1 MSRAARPPSPW
12 GGRRRL
18 AVTLLVLAAL
28 PAVVGGAAPAGA
40 QQPPTTQPPTSA
52 PTTAAPTTATTQAPT
67 TQAPTTRAPATTATT
82 AATTTSTEATTTTT
96 TEAAGDDSVDWG
108 LIALIGGIALVV
120 ILLVALIAGAASR
133 RRRTQGMLRRRI
145 AQVVGGAEWVHDQ
158 ASLDLMGATQSPE
171 RLRAGWDDT
180 RRRINNLGSEAT
192 AIAVDAD
199 DEALAHELRTLSHSL
214 GLLAGALDTSVGL
227 RVQGGDAPGA
237 RAAIDE
243 SFVTVSERRYELEAA
258 LAPLARRV

>member
-12 GGRRRL
+12 GGRSRL

-28 PAVVGGAAPAGA
+28 PVVVGGAAPAGA
-40 QQPPTTQPPTSA
+40 QQQPTTTTTQA

-67 TQAPTTRAPATTATT
+67 TQAPTTRPPATTATT

-108 LIALIGGIALVV
+108 LIALIAGIALVV

-227 RVQGGDAPGA
+227 RLQGGDAPGA